1 MKVEKDKEDMVMDT
15 MVDAVM
21 DAVVDVAREAQIEEV
36 DTDVTNNVEG
46 GDTATRIE
54 NALIVAQSVKPPA

>member
-1 MKVEKDKEDMVMDT
+1 MDT

-54 NALIVAQSVKPPA
+54 NALIVAQSVNPPA